1 VGESVD
7 QVATSRCRAWFEQ
20 VVTGPDTRDQSR
32 QSRKRKVWCKRAGK
46 RDCAQVR
53 EMVGVVRFVG
63 RCGRE
68 EVGVGEI
75 YFTFFPSSRASE
87 LDVDVKFLILEAT

>member
-1 VGESVD
+1 
-7 QVATSRCRAWFEQ
+7 
-20 VVTGPDTRDQSR
+20 
-32 QSRKRKVWCKRAGK
+32 
-46 RDCAQVR
+46 
-53 EMVGVVRFVG
+53 MLVG

-75 YFTFFPSSRASE
+75 YFTFFPSSRASD